1 MDELTHQHMKKIKE
15 ARSEVTRFLMV
26 YEFALDEVNTKI
38 NVLRKEFEQIHD
50 YSPIEHCSF
59 RIKSPES
66 IIKKAS
72 KKNLNFSLETVR
84 ESIKDIAG
92 IRITCPF
99 ISDVYKIAEM
109 LENQRDIELIER
121 KDYIKNP
128 KPNGY
133 QSLHL
138 IIRIPVFMSDRVEKV
153 YVELQIRTIAMDFW
167 ASLEHKIFYKY
178 DGEIPGRIESELK
191 VAANSASE
199 LDMKMERLNLE
210 VADIKKAN
218 DQENLLIFDEM
229 LAVSNA
235 IIKSIVKDQ

>member
-1 MDELTHQHMKKIKE
+1 MDELSYQHMTRLRE
-15 ARSEVTRFLMV
+15 VRSEVTRFLMV

-38 NVLRKEFEQIHD
+38 NVLKKEFQQIHE
-50 YSPIEHCSF
+50 YSPIEHCSS

-66 IIKKAS
+66 ILKKAA
-72 KKNLNFSLETVR
+72 KKKLDFSLETLR

-109 LENQRDIELIER
+109 MENQKDIELIER

-138 IIRIPVFMSDRVEKV
+138 IIKIPVFMSNRVEKV

-178 DGEIPGRIESELK
+178 DGAVPARIREELK
-191 VAANSASE
+191 AAADSAAE
-199 LDMKMERLNLE
+199 MDRKMEDLNEE
-210 VADIKKAN
+210 VAGIKKEN
-218 DQENLLIFDEM
+218 NQENPLIFDEM
-229 LAVSNA
+229 FNVSNA
-235 IIKSIVKDQ
+235 IIKSIIKE